1 MGRSR
6 GGLTTKIDA
15 PVDGDGNAVVP
26 KLTEHLA
33 QDGRRAAD
41 MLDSVGAG
49 RILLADRGYDSD
61 ALRGTLQARGAWAD
75 VNPMPEIDGR

>member
-15 PVDGDGNAVVP
+15 PVDGDGNAIVP
-26 KLTEHLA
+26 KLTEQLA

-49 RILLADRGYDSD
+49 QTLLADRGYESD
-61 ALRGTLQARGAWAD
+61 ALRETLQACGTWAD